1 MNISA
6 ISTGTATEGKGKGS
20 GAIYAGSLMMNRGVG
35 LKSTQQKQE
44 RQQKM
49 QSEVD
54 FWEKQKE
61 SLKGMECATVE
72 EIAEKLEK
80 LHDYEDNITAA
91 KAAYNNEQMMHVMD
105 EAKEIGEKIAKAAE
119 KMAPKTEEE
128 RKKEAAEEAAEA
140 AGTEESDG
148 LLEELLEEAGELEE
162 LVEEQEREL
171 EELSEEQQEKLE
183 EFTEELDEKESKEAL
198 AGSED
203 RETSERIAQYDT
215 YHSMWAKEWYT
226 AHRGMDY
233 RL

>member
-6 ISTGTATEGKGKGS
+6 FGTAADGKGQGS
-20 GAIYAGSLMMNRGVG
+20 GVVYAGSLMMNRNMG

-49 QSEVD
+49 QSEVA

-91 KAAYNNEQMMHVMD
+91 KVAYNNEQMMHTMD
-105 EAKEIGEKIAKAAE
+105 EAREIGEKIAEAAE

-140 AGTEESDG
+140 AAGAEESG
-148 LLEELLEEAGELEE
+148 GMLEELLEEAGELEE
-162 LVEEQEREL
+162 LVEEQKKEL
-171 EELSEEQQEKLE
+171 EELSDEQQEDLE
-183 EFTEELDEKESKEAL
+183 ELAEELHEKETQETL
-198 AGSED
+198 AGNEG
-203 RETSERIAQYDT
+203 RETSDQIAQYDT

>member
-6 ISTGTATEGKGKGS
+6 ISTGTEKGNRES
-20 GAIYAGSLMMNRGVG
+20 GAIYAGSLMMNRSAG

-148 LLEELLEEAGELEE
+148 LLEELLEDAG
-162 LVEEQEREL
+162 EL